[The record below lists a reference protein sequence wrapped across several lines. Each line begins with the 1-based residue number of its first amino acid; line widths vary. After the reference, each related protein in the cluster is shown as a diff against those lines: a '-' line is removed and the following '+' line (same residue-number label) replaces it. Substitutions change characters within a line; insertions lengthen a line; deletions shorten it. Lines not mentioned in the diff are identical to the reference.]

1 MDPRPHRCISPG
13 GCWCAHVPGTQAVG
27 LVSPHPG
34 VPSPLAPAT
43 ERFYQHTSALLGSE
57 DNYLVCEE
65 ETFSLLMFNTAEL
78 RILDYLGSAFHL
90 DLISFAFTFSGMN
103 ITFISISSFSHY
115 FFFCTFFYSSF
126 LFLFT
131 SPSPT
136 SSLSY
141 RAAFI
146 TAFQFS
152 GLGLLVSFV
161 CV

>member
-1 MDPRPHRCISPG
+1 MDLRPRRCISPG
-13 GCWCAHVPGTQAVG
+13 SCWCAGCSLPGQVHKYPGCRRSGWSLLTQA
-27 LVSPHPG
+27 
-34 VPSPLAPAT
+34 SPLLLPLRLST
-43 ERFYQHTSALLGSE
+43 FTNTSALLGSE

-131 SPSPT
+131 SPSPS

-141 RAAFI
+141 RAALS
-146 TAFQFS
+146 QLS
-152 GLGLLVSFV
+152 SLVD
-161 CV
+161 